1 MAISFQL
8 IFSRFY
14 KGNSALDRT
23 SLFALRNL
31 VNWRDAVSD
40 SHARPAQCKRFAYL
54 VLDADIIAAAHH
66 FFGMNTNDDFPTQ
79 NGFDNNLAK
88 RSVGERL
95 RFLNDVV
102 KRFLCKYISDPNS
115 HATYLHNINLIQKWE
130 SQRNNQDRTPDG
142 RYRCRFEG
150 CDRSYQYDGVSRR
163 RHEMSHD
170 PPPKVLYSPVL
181 LSTDQPTGG
190 AQLIDDVHNYHCNF
204 MNMTLLLRNFND
216 ACHEGDGERIVRCI
230 KFFLLYFFE
239 DGTGSSKYCLE
250 ALHLMFQ
257 IHATLTPRD
266 AQRTIWNR
274 TVNNRGGLGN
284 NVPLDLDLEHDNHL
298 LKDMVRGLG
307 SNISSIT
314 VTRISKAFFVLKDLC
329 KKLDQELDIR
339 EVSGE
344 HTRKDINKDLY
355 QIVQVLKEERVFSDV
370 QLSREMRSLPNFPS
384 NYLQDLDTVSLF
396 KWINSHK
403 KNVLSGVRP
412 R

>member
-1 MAISFQL
+1 M
-8 IFSRFY
+8 
-14 KGNSALDRT
+14 
-23 SLFALRNL
+23 LF
-31 VNWRDAVSD
+31 SD
-40 SHARPAQCKRFAYL
+40 SHSRPAQCKRFVYL

-66 FFGMNTNDDFPTQ
+66 FLGMNKNDDFPSH
-79 NGFDNNLAK
+79 NAFDDTFAAK
-88 RSVGERL
+88 STNERL
-95 RFLNDVV
+95 KFLNDVV
-102 KRFLCKYISDPNS
+102 KKFLCKYISDPNL
-115 HATYLHNINLIQKWE
+115 HATHVHNINLIQEWE
-130 SQRNNQDRTPDG
+130 TQKNTQDRTSDG

-150 CDRSYQYDGVSRR
+150 CDRTYKHDGASRR

-170 PPPKVLYSPVL
+170 PPPKLMDSPVL
-181 LSTDQPTGG
+181 LNIEQPTGET
-190 AQLIDDVHNYHCNF
+190 QSIKDDVSDYHCNF
-204 MNMTLLLRNFND
+204 MNMALLLRNFND

-298 LKDMVRGLG
+298 LKDMLRGLG
-307 SNISSIT
+307 SNSSSTT

-329 KKLDQELDIR
+329 KRLDQELDIQT
-339 EVSGE
+339 VSGE

-355 QIVQVLKEERVFSDV
+355 QIVQVLKEELVFSDV
-370 QLSREMRSLPNFPS
+370 QLSRGMRSFPNFPR
-384 NYLQDLDTVSLF
+384 NYLQGLNTVSLY

-403 KNVLSGVRP
+403 KNVSSGVRP